1 MEGFKRVVTA
11 DGSITLYNPR
21 FGESYHSVSA
31 GAKTESVEKFLK
43 PSQLPERVR
52 KGELSSVS
60 LLEVGFGLGYN
71 LVVTLYHLWGIDP
84 NIEVR
89 YAAFELSLTPLLWE
103 LQLPDPYGELYKE
116 LKSRLREGKRSFTLG
131 GGKAYIELLMGDAR
145 KRIEDLKG
153 ESFNAI
159 YHDAFSPKRNPELW
173 TLEFLGKL
181 KGLLEPKGFWVTYS
195 TALPVRR
202 ALYELGFKIF
212 STRPVGRKSP
222 GTAATIAGEPLNDY
236 LLPLT
241 EREREKILSSPK
253 AKPFRDPCL
262 CLPPGE
268 ILENYLKGVEQK
280 G

>member
-1 MEGFKRVVTA
+1 MEGFKKVATA
-11 DGSITLYNPR
+11 DGSFTLYHPR

-31 GAKTESVEKFLK
+31 GALTESLEKFLK
-43 PSQLPERVR
+43 PSQLVERVR
-52 KGELSSVS
+52 VGELSSVS

-71 LVVTLYHLWGIDP
+71 LVVTLYHLWEVNP
-84 NIEVR
+84 AIEVR

-103 LQLPDPYGELYKE
+103 IQLPAPYGEIYEE
-116 LKSRLREGKRSFTLG
+116 LKTHLREGKRSFTLG
-131 GGKAYIELLMGDAR
+131 GGKARIELLFGDAR
-145 KRIEDLKG
+145 KRVQDLRG
-153 ESFNAI
+153 EKFNAI

-181 KGLLEPKGFWVTYS
+181 KELLEAEGFWVTYS

-202 ALYELGFKIF
+202 ALYELGFNLY

-222 GTAATIAGEPLNDY
+222 GTAATIAGKPLNDY

-241 EREREKILSSPK
+241 EREREKIKKSPK

-268 ILENYLKGVEQK
+268 ILENYLKGV
-280 G
+280 GR